1 MQSDHTESLKAEL
14 RMILPQIEEM
24 RNRKNARK
32 NQVSEVLT
40 ELQNIKNEM
49 CISDGFS
56 SNGLEIDEADL
67 SVKKLEDLQR
77 DLQTLQKEKVYICFS
92 FALQW
97 NFDSV
102 FYRLYIFTSDHYL

>member
-14 RMILPQIEEM
+14 RVILPQIEEM
-24 RNRKNARK
+24 RKRKNARK

-56 SNGLEIDEADL
+56 SNGPAIDEADL
-67 SVKKLEDLQR
+67 SVNKLEDLQR
-77 DLQTLQKEKVYICFS
+77 NLQTLQKEKVCICPS
-92 FALQW
+92 FVLQW
-97 NFDSV
+97 NLDSV
-102 FYRLYIFTSDHYL
+102 FYQFYIFISDLYL